1 MEDNNYL
8 YYIFGTLF
16 IIGLFFEIKGKFR
29 LNKILNEW
37 SNKLNNSH
45 WDEVLQTNIKEEKTL
60 LKDWNL
66 LKINVTEH
74 NRKINTLV
82 FNLDEEIQI
91 LENNS
96 QIKNLNFKENIFNH
110 IFCEEYKIIKYY
122 QYKNKLNYLNK
133 IRKNLIKTLVD
144 NQESYET
151 KDNHY
156 YNNDEIYQKICN
168 IYQKQYSIKNQYEI
182 VLSSI
187 SSARS
192 AISNA
197 ELAETMDLL
206 SKNKGISLMSSVSSS
221 GANSSIKKVKREVVN
236 LSNMINELKDF
247 QNSITNVDDT
257 FDLMIDLFFDTGFDF
272 FSVFN
277 LFSLGNAKSSLSKV

>member
-96 QIKNLNFKENIFNH
+96 QIKNLNFK
-110 IFCEEYKIIKYY
+110 
-122 QYKNKLNYLNK
+122 
-133 IRKNLIKTLVD
+133 
-144 NQESYET
+144 
-151 KDNHY
+151 
-156 YNNDEIYQKICN
+156 
-168 IYQKQYSIKNQYEI
+168 
-182 VLSSI
+182 
-187 SSARS
+187 
-192 AISNA
+192 
-197 ELAETMDLL
+197 
-206 SKNKGISLMSSVSSS
+206 
-221 GANSSIKKVKREVVN
+221 
-236 LSNMINELKDF
+236 
-247 QNSITNVDDT
+247 
-257 FDLMIDLFFDTGFDF
+257 
-272 FSVFN
+272 
-277 LFSLGNAKSSLSKV
+277 